1 MGYQPQLRLYPAV
14 CATLI
19 LLNLRRRLCVVRAE
33 RERAGRRQHALSR
46 FHANAR
52 HIVAQN
58 QSHFLVKKLLAGVA
72 MDLHTSSA
80 VSNLARITSLPVAAT
95 QRGRV
100 AD

>member
-1 MGYQPQLRLYPAV
+1 
-14 CATLI
+14 
-19 LLNLRRRLCVVRAE
+19 
-33 RERAGRRQHALSR
+33 
-46 FHANAR
+46 
-52 HIVAQN
+52 VAQN

-100 AD
+100 AN